1 VTLSR
6 GISGHHQPI
15 IARNSRVSL
24 LLLDQTVEHR
34 IHIFWLQKHAFEMA
48 EKKIFLAAKPNIELK
63 HVSPKMS

>member
-1 VTLSR
+1 
-6 GISGHHQPI
+6 
-15 IARNSRVSL
+15 
-24 LLLDQTVEHR
+24 VEHR